1 MQTYTMP
8 EWVESRVL
16 RFRGR
21 RFAHQSIDPARSAL
35 VVVDM
40 QNHFVAPGFHSEV
53 PAARDIVSNINR
65 MARWMREAG
74 GTVVWIQTT
83 ATGARERWAN
93 HHRFNMTPERAE
105 ARLASLAEDAEGFK
119 LYPSLEP
126 DAKDVFVRKI
136 KYSALIQG
144 SSELDSQLRRRGIE
158 SLLIAGTTT
167 NVCCESTAR
176 DAMMLDYRVVML
188 SDATAARTLEEHV
201 ASLNSLA
208 LFFADVMSVDEALQR
223 IAKLDA
229 EVAVPEAA
237 VRV

>member
-1 MQTYTMP
+1 
-8 EWVESRVL
+8 
-16 RFRGR
+16 
-21 RFAHQSIDPARSAL
+21 
-35 VVVDM
+35 M

-53 PAARDIVSNINR
+53 PAARDIVANINR
-65 MARWMREAG
+65 VGRRMREAG

-83 ATGARERWAN
+83 AVGARERWAN
-93 HHRFNMTPERAE
+93 HHRFDMTPERAE
-105 ARLASLAEDAEGFK
+105 GRLASLAEDAEGFK
-119 LYPSLEP
+119 LYSTLES

-144 SSELDSQLRRRGIE
+144 SSDLDSQLRRRGIE
-158 SLLIAGTTT
+158 SLLIAGTST

-176 DAMMLDYRVVML
+176 DAMMLDYRVIML

-201 ASLNSLA
+201 GSLNNLA
-208 LFFADVMSVDEALQR
+208 LFFADVMSVEEALQR

-229 EVAVPEAA
+229 QIAMPEAP

>member
-40 QNHFVAPGFHSEV
+40 QNHFVAPGFHSET

-65 MARWMREAG
+65 TARRMREAG
-74 GTVVWIQTT
+74 GTVIWIQTT
-83 ATGARERWAN
+83 AAGALERWAN
-93 HHRFNMTPERAE
+93 HHRFNMTRERAE
-105 ARLASLAEDAEGFK
+105 GRLASLAEDAEGFK
-119 LYPSLEP
+119 LYPALEP
-126 DAKDVFVRKI
+126 EAGDLFVKKI

-144 SSELDSQLRRRGIE
+144 SSDLDAQLRRRGIE
-158 SLLIAGTTT
+158 SLLIAGTST

-176 DAMMLDYRVVML
+176 DAMMLDYRVIML

-223 IAKLDA
+223 IRLDTQIA
-229 EVAVPEAA
+229 MPEGP

>member
-21 RFAHQSIDPARSAL
+21 RFAHQSIEAARSAL

-53 PAARDIVSNINR
+53 PAARDLVSSINR
-65 MARWMREAG
+65 MAGRMREAG
-74 GTVVWIQTT
+74 GTVIWIQTT

-105 ARLASLAEDAEGFK
+105 GRLASLAEDAEGFA
-119 LYPSLEP
+119 LYPSLEV
-126 DAKDVFVRKI
+126 DAEDLRVRKI
-136 KYSALIQG
+136 NYSALIQG
-144 SSELDSQLRRRGIE
+144 SSDLDSHLRRRGIE
-158 SLLIAGTTT
+158 SLLIAGTST

-176 DAMMLDYRVVML
+176 DAMMLDYRVIVL

-201 ASLNSLA
+201 ASLNNLA
-208 LFFADVMSVDEALQR
+208 LFFADVMTVEEALQR
-223 IAKLDA
+223 MPKLDA
-229 EVAVPEAA
+229 EVATPEVP